1 MPNAISYTIAEGV
14 AVSGIGRS
22 ILYKH
27 IKTGELPII
36 KLGRRTLIAADDLRA
51 LIERHRIV
59 MSDVEPAQ
67 SITDDS
73 PARANRDRNDAIAE
87 LTISPTESE

>member
-1 MPNAISYTIAEGV
+1 
-14 AVSGIGRS
+14 
-22 ILYKH
+22 
-27 IKTGELPII
+27 
-36 KLGRRTLIAADDLRA
+36 
-51 LIERHRIV
+51 